1 MTNRDRLLRI
11 LEGGVPDQPPHFEID
26 FQLGEAMFGLDFKG
40 AQAKTYASESAR
52 AEALLKLHIEL
63 QVKLVEDLGYASAYF
78 SHEHPPEQGIGEVK
92 KAVGDKALVR
102 VHDWAGVFWMPSGQE
117 MMDFVVKL
125 FEHPEQ
131 MHAEARQKCDEAKE
145 RIRRQVDAGA
155 DFFMLCYDFGFNS
168 GPFISP
174 AHFAEFVTPYLTEI
188 VVTVHNLGKK
198 ALLHS
203 DGNIND
209 LLDQI
214 HSTGIDGYQSVDPQ
228 GHMDIQ
234 AVRARFPDWILMG
247 NVHCGMLQDTDEQRI
262 RESVRYCMEHG
273 GVGKPY
279 IFSTSNCIFEGMPPE
294 SYAIMLDEYRRILAS
309 LSNDSTS

>member
-1 MTNRDRLLRI
+1 
-11 LEGGVPDQPPHFEID
+11 
-26 FQLGEAMFGLDFKG
+26 MFGLDLDAAG
-40 AQAKTYASESAR
+40 AKTYASESAR
-52 AEALLKLHIEL
+52 ADALLKLHIEL
-63 QVKLVEDLGYASAYF
+63 QLRLVGELGYASAFF

-92 KAVGDKALVR
+92 KAIGDKALLR
-102 VHDWAGVFWMPSGQE
+102 VHDWAGVFWMPTGQE
-117 MMDFVVKL
+117 MMDFVVKM

-131 MHAEARQKCDEAKE
+131 MHDEARQKCDEAKE

-174 AHFAEFVTPYLTEI
+174 AHFGEFVTPYLTEI
-188 VVTVHNLGKK
+188 VTTVHNLGKK

-214 HSTGIDGYQSVDPQ
+214 HSTEIDGYQSVDPQ

-234 AVRARFPDWILMG
+234 AVRSRFPDWILMG

-262 RESVRYCMEHG
+262 RESVQYCMKHG
-273 GVGKPY
+273 GGGKRY
-279 IFSTSNCIFEGMPPE
+279 IFSTSNCIFQGMPPE
-294 SYAIMLDEYRRILAS
+294 SYRIMLDEYHRISAMS
-309 LSNDSTS
+309 PQESFTQNDLQR